1 MAKSIKTFDVYAFL
15 QNPGTD
21 DDFFLQDNDYLVV
34 GTVGKLVSIDG
45 AVKRPM
51 TYEMLPGEELS
62 QLIKFTGGLNANAM
76 ASRSQVKRYVGK
88 NLSLLPINLDSITQ
102 LKQDYKLQ
110 NGDALN
116 IGNVNGDL
124 ENSVEVKGPVY
135 FPGVF
140 PDRRG
145 R

>member
-1 MAKSIKTFDVYAFL
+1 MHS
-15 QNPGTD
+15 PGSD

-51 TYEMLPGEELS
+51 TYELLPGEELT

-76 ASRSQVKRYVGK
+76 ASHSQVKRYVGK
-88 NLSLLPINLDSITQ
+88 NQSLMPINLDSITQ

-110 NGDALN
+110 NGDAVN
-116 IGNVNGDL
+116 IGNVNADL

-135 FPGVF
+135 SRVYFPL
-140 PDRRG
+140 
-145 R
+145 